1 MNNKMDDILLL
12 DAAERYVKGE
22 MSAEEKT
29 FFEELRKN
37 NPEVDQMVVEQ
48 IYFINEVEKYGDL
61 KNFKHTLVE
70 VEGKLIDEG
79 VINPSK
85 LQGKTKV
92 VYLWNKYKRITA
104 VAASIAGIVSVLTA
118 GLTSVY
124 NNKTN
129 PEIEKLSR
137 KLDALNKGVTETN
150 NQLAD
155 VKKKSDPKA
164 TPKSGGTGFLIDA
177 KGYIITNAHVL
188 KGKNTIATNAKGEEF
203 VARVCMK
210 DLDRDIAI
218 LKIDDKDFKPFA
230 SLPYGINKSVNL
242 AEPIFTMGYPKDEI
256 VYGEGYLSSETGY
269 KSDTLSYQISIAADH
284 GNSGGPVL
292 NRRGDVIGIL
302 TDKSNGGAVFA
313 VKSVYIFKAVE
324 NLKKDSAY
332 ANIKLTAVN
341 TIKNTDRVEQVK
353 KVNNCVFLIKSYD

>member
-1 MNNKMDDILLL
+1 MDNKMDEILLL

-22 MSAEEKT
+22 MSAEEKI

-37 NPEVDQMVVEQ
+37 NPEVDQMVVEHT
-48 IYFINEVEKYGDL
+48 FFLNEVEKYSDI
-61 KNFKHTLVE
+61 KTFKHTLIE
-70 VEGKLIDEG
+70 VETKLTEAGI
-79 VINPSK
+79 INTSK
-85 LQGKTKV
+85 LTGKTKI

-118 GLTSVY
+118 GLASLY
-124 NNKTN
+124 SNSQSNKN
-129 PEIEKLSR
+129 LIQLS
-137 KLDALNKGVTETN
+137 N
-150 NQLAD
+150 D
-155 VKKKSDPKA
+155 VKSLKEGQKA
-164 TPKSGGTGFLIDA
+164 TNRVLNEVKNSKTDPNATFKSGGTGFLIDV

-188 KGKNTIATNAKGEEF
+188 KGKNTIATNAKGEQF
-203 VARVCMK
+203 IARVCMK

-218 LKIDDKDFKPFA
+218 LKIDDKDFKPLT
-230 SLPYGINKSVNL
+230 SLPYSINKSVNL

-292 NRRGDVIGIL
+292 NRRGDVIG
-302 TDKSNGGAVFA
+302 KSNGGAVFA

-332 ANIKLTAVN
+332 SNIKLTTVN
-341 TIKNTDRVEQVK
+341 AIKNTDRVEQVK
-353 KVNNCVFLIKSYD
+353 KVNSCVFLIKSYD